1 MAIKRIKTGIKGFDR
16 LVQGGLPKNSSTLI
30 SGTPGTGKTIFATEF
45 LYNGASRFNERGL
58 YITFEQ
64 EADAV
69 RIQAEMFGWNLKKL
83 EKEGKLI
90 IRHFPIKEIDQDTIK
105 EINSLIKTKKIKRL
119 VIDSLSTLSINAPIY
134 APVKDLSLVD
144 IMKHKAFFSPP
155 IMGDFVV
162 KRFIYAFVDDLREM
176 GCTSVLI
183 SEKATEDGAL
193 TRDSISEFICDGVI
207 LINYE
212 SMGGAFSRSMQIR
225 KMRHTANDE
234 DIHPLQISEKGIIV
248 HDLEEK

>member
-1 MAIKRIKTGIKGFDR
+1 MAIKRVKTGIKGFDR
-16 LVQGGLPKNSSTLI
+16 LVQGGFPKNSSILL
-30 SGTPGTGKTIFATEF
+30 SGTPGTGKTIFALEY
-45 LYNGASRFNERGL
+45 LYNGVIKYKERGL

-64 EADAV
+64 EPEAL
-69 RIQAEMFGWNLKKL
+69 RTQGTLFGWKIKKL

-90 IRHFPIKEIDQDTIK
+90 IKHFPIKEIDQDTIQ
-105 EINSLIKTKKIKRL
+105 EINKIIKTKKIKRL

-155 IMGDFVV
+155 ILGDFVV
-162 KRFIYAFVDDLREM
+162 KRFIYSFVDDLRGL
-176 GCTSVLI
+176 GCTAVLI
-183 SEKATEDGAL
+183 AEKTTEDGSL
-193 TRDSISEFICDGVI
+193 TRDTISEFICDGII

-212 SMGGAFSRSMQIR
+212 SMGGAFSRSMTIR

-234 DIHPLQISEKGIIV
+234 DIHPVQITNKGIVI